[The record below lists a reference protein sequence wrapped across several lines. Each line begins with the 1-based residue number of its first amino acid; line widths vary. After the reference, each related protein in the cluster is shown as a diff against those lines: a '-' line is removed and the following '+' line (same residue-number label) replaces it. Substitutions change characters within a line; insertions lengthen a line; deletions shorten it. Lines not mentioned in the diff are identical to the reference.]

1 MSKFRNF
8 AVAVVT
14 LISATNTFG
23 SFYLNQKALNNNTV
37 VNDESLDTSAIEE
50 DSNLNLENTTE
61 ASAVF
66 SETSLASSIV
76 STTADS
82 KEDDTAPVSTVVQT
96 STTEPV
102 PKESKEYSIRY
113 LTDPVSYG
121 SDFNYH
127 SYCVDPVKE
136 LLYYTENDKIYKIDI
151 TSGSKEEILNLKEQ
165 DEPDYQQHYIR
176 LIYNPYDE
184 NIYAIANVNHSHV
197 FLNISTREEYQTDL
211 YLSFFSF
218 SSEDSICEVY
228 SSDAYS
234 NVYEVKEWNFR
245 TNSIKEGFIY
255 KDYIWNKSGAFIF
268 LQDDDYYWLN
278 RKYNG
283 NPDIKESTFYINH
296 SRTSICQT
304 PQDAMATESFGEI
317 KGIARTIFNNNVFIM
332 KSDFSVYKVDISK
345 LKEISDNNANQ
356 DKNSVF
362 KNDTG
367 SVNYE
372 DALELY
378 ISGDN
383 IKQTGKNNIT
393 NTSNFA
399 MTNSGR
405 IIVFDQFDNIYKV
418 VEK

>member
-1 MSKFRNF
+1 MS
-8 AVAVVT
+8 
-14 LISATNTFG
+14 
-23 SFYLNQKALNNNTV
+23 
-37 VNDESLDTSAIEE
+37 
-50 DSNLNLENTTE
+50 LENTTE
-61 ASAVF
+61 ASAIS
-66 SETSLASSIV
+66 SETSLASGII
-76 STTADS
+76 STTANS
-82 KEDDTAPVSTVVQT
+82 KENVTNAESTVDQT
-96 STTEPV
+96 STTDPV

-113 LTDPVSYG
+113 LTDPVKYG

-136 LLYYTENDKIYKIDI
+136 TLYYTENDKIYKIDI
-151 TSGSKEEILNLKEQ
+151 ASGSKEEILNLKEQ

-184 NIYAIANVNHSHV
+184 NIYAVANVNNSHV
-197 FLNISTREEYQTDL
+197 FFNICTHEEYQTDI
-211 YLSFFSF
+211 YLSYFSF
-218 SSEDSICEVY
+218 SSENSICEVY

-234 NVYEVKEWNFR
+234 NVYEVKEWNFK
-245 TNSIKEGFIY
+245 TNSMKEGFIY

-268 LQDDDYYWLN
+268 LQNDDYYWLN

-304 PQDAMATESFGEI
+304 PQDAIATESFGEI
-317 KGIARTIFNNNVFIM
+317 KGIARTIFNNNVYVM

-378 ISGDN
+378 IPGDN

-399 MTNSGR
+399 LTNSGR

-418 VEK
+418 VEKQ